1 MPTTNTSPTID
12 DLRAIETEWNTA
24 VNTEYSTVDARY
36 PDINLSNVNLEG
48 GSTLMAEL
56 HADTGEPL
64 FSARRK
70 DNLQPITIPR
80 DVLNALRK
88 KSILLDVTDDVIKHS
103 CEFNIDSLGV
113 VVAIG
118 SQGTPLANWVD
129 NENNTVLGLTTLLA
143 ANRVHIVTEDDGCKR
158 IVIEPES

>member
-1 MPTTNTSPTID
+1 MPTTNTSPTIA

-36 PDINLSNVNLEG
+36 ADITLSNVNLEG
-48 GSTLMAEL
+48 GSTLTTEL

-64 FSARRK
+64 FSAQRK
-70 DNLQPITIPR
+70 DNLQPIAIPR

-88 KSILLDVTDDVIKHS
+88 KSVLLDVTDDVIKHS
-103 CEFNIDSLGV
+103 CTFTIDSLGV
-113 VVAIG
+113 IQAIG
-118 SQGTPLANWVD
+118 FSGLPLANSADDDD
-129 NENNTVLGLTTLLA
+129 NAVLGLTALLA

-158 IVIEPES
+158 IVIVD

>member
-36 PDINLSNVNLEG
+36 PDINLSNVNLDG
-48 GSTLMAEL
+48 GSTLMSEL

-70 DNLQPITIPR
+70 DNLQPLAIPR

-88 KSILLDVTDDVIKHS
+88 KSVLLDITDDVIKHS
-103 CEFNIDSLGV
+103 CELLIDSLGCMIAV
-113 VVAIG
+113 SFGQNNI
-118 SQGTPLANWVD
+118 S
-129 NENNTVLGLTTLLA
+129 NTVTDDGNESLGLTALLA
-143 ANRVHIVTEDDGCKR
+143 ANRVHIVTEDDGIKR
-158 IVIEPES
+158 IVIVD